1 MRRLWAFI
9 LIACSALIAV
19 FASFPSTIKGITSN
33 GDHETRRQF
42 TFQLTEREQ
51 VEGEE
56 APKKLNKDSANDM
69 AKIMEQRLIDY
80 GVTSY
85 DISVSGSKISKDAIN
100 RESEIS
106 DIVTVSFTA
115 DSSEQYNQIA
125 TYLTFSGNFA
135 LMNNQTDVVTAKQ
148 FRNGLAYQKESSV
161 NEYPTVILPI
171 KTDYDEWRTLV
182 QGAIDNPVSESSG
195 EGDDAET
202 TSSAKIFLIY
212 NYAQGDTYQT
222 LSESNKLGE
231 KTLLTFSFDPADG
244 KDDGLYYDSN
254 KNSLAQTCYY
264 SDSNGNGVADPNEV
278 KAAYNQA
285 HYLINLFNASALDFE
300 VKCVKGLSGT
310 EVWLAPAVEA
320 ISKEG
325 NIVWNATLTAA
336 LAAVVIVSLLL
347 VVFYRLGALSAITS
361 TIVTTFLAFL
371 FMVKAGLEY
380 NTLAVVGL
388 VVVAIAAL
396 LSNIVYLNKLKE
408 DSYRGHTLK
417 KANTEASKKSLL
429 PIIDINI
436 VSLVIGLMCYL
447 LGGAALHSF
456 GSIVTFGSLISL
468 LINTLGVKGL
478 MWLPTNA
485 TGLIGKYEYFGINA
499 ENVPNHMA
507 EEKQRYFGPYANK
520 DLTVKKKP
528 VGIAALAGLAVAT
541 VGIILGSVLNSGG
554 LLKQPVSKV
563 TGNEIYVQNKIL
575 VADEDSK
582 SPLDEASLRSILD
595 DIAIKVTAADS
606 TVTYVPLSDASY
618 VSSNLSY
625 STFTTSSSV
634 TDDGGVTKN
643 YLTTYY
649 VVKLV
654 KVFPELDKVE
664 ARIVSKS
671 IDGALDEVLRTYFG
685 ETSLFASSEENSITL
700 KENTTVV
707 KIASPDWTKI
717 VLASSIAVAILT
729 VYLMIRY
736 RLSRGL
742 ATLVFPVAGGII
754 ILGLL
759 GLVSAIGLV
768 LPANTVIALP
778 ILALF
783 AYTFMILFMNRERE
797 MVLDDKTRDTSYE
810 HRVEL
815 SKSAMGMAFTP
826 ILASAVVGL
835 YLLIDFFGF
844 GVASASYLYL
854 TAIIGGLIVL
864 GLVAVL
870 YVPVANWLY
879 KLFSNV
885 NINIKPREKKNKK
898 ATVKKSAEPEEAIFI
913 GIND

>member
-42 TFQLTEREQ
+42 TFQLTEREL
-51 VEGEE
+51 VEGED
-56 APKKLNKDSANDM
+56 APKKLDKNSANDM

-85 DISVSGSKISKDAIN
+85 DISVSGSKLSASAVN
-100 RESEIS
+100 REAEIS

-148 FRNGLAYQKESSV
+148 FRNGAAYQKDVSV

-182 QGAIDNPVSESSG
+182 QGAIDNPISESTG

-202 TSSAKIFLIY
+202 VDTAKIFLIY
-212 NYAQGDTYQT
+212 NYTSGDTYQT
-222 LSESNKLGE
+222 LSENNKLSE

-254 KNSLAQTCYY
+254 KNSLSQTCYY
-264 SDSNGNGVADPNEV
+264 SDANGNGIADPNEV

-285 HYLINLFNASALDFE
+285 HYLINLFNASALDYE
-300 VKCVKGLSGT
+300 VKCVRGLSGT

-320 ISKEG
+320 IIKEG
-325 NIVWNATLTAA
+325 NIAWNATLTAVI
-336 LAAVVIVSLLL
+336 AAVVIVSLLL
-347 VVFYRLGALSAITS
+347 VVFYRLGALSAATT
-361 TIVTTFLAFL
+361 TILTTFLAFL

-388 VVVAIAAL
+388 VVVAIVSL

-408 DSYRGHTLK
+408 DAYRGHTLK

-429 PIIDINI
+429 PIIDIN
-436 VSLVIGLMCYL
+436 VVALVIGLMCYL
-447 LGGAALHSF
+447 LGGTALHSF
-456 GSIVTFGSLISL
+456 GSILTFGSLISL
-468 LINTLGVKGL
+468 IINTLGVKGL

-485 TGLIGKYEYFGINA
+485 TGLIGKYEYFGINS

-507 EEKQRYFGPYANK
+507 EEKQRYFGPYADK

-528 VGIAALAGLAVAT
+528 VGIAALAGLAIAT
-541 VGIILGSVLNSGG
+541 VGIILGSVLNNGG

-575 VADEDSK
+575 VVDDDSR
-582 SPLDEASLRSILD
+582 SPLDETSLKSILD
-595 DIAIKVTAADS
+595 DIAIKVTAADN

-618 VSSNLSY
+618 VSANMSY
-625 STFTTSSSV
+625 STFTTSYSE
-634 TDDGGVTKN
+634 TKEGITKN

-649 VVKLV
+649 VVKLT

-664 ARIVSKS
+664 ARIVSKNY
-671 IDGALDEVLRTYFG
+671 DATLDEVLQAYFG
-685 ETSLFASSEENSITL
+685 ETSLFVSSVDNSISL
-700 KENTTVV
+700 KQNTTVV
-707 KIASPDWTKI
+707 KLASPEWTKI

-729 VYLMIRY
+729 VYLMLRY

-759 GLVSAIGLV
+759 GLLSVVGLS

-778 ILALF
+778 VLAIF
-783 AYTFMILFMNRERE
+783 AYAFMILFMNRERE
-797 MVLDDKTRDTSYE
+797 MVIDDKSRDVSYE

-854 TAIIGGLIVL
+854 TAIIGGLIIL

-870 YVPVANWLY
+870 YVPVANWLF

-885 NINIKPREKKNKK
+885 RINIKPREKKNKK